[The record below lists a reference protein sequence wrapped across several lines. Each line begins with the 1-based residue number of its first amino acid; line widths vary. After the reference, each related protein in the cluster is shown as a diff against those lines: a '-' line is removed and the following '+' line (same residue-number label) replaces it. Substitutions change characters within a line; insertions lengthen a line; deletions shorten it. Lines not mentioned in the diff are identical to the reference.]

1 MALLRALSHTLQV
14 RMWETVHHDCI
25 RVLTGRRQ
33 CPIALAR
40 VVCQCAAFVA
50 CVTDGCVRVSQAT
63 PATSTRCLLLGVEFI
78 ARATTRQSGFG
89 SSVCIGNN
97 GVLDIAQHL
106 RNLIFIH
113 VHHM

>member
-1 MALLRALSHTLQV
+1 VALLRALSHTLQV

-25 RVLTGRRQ
+25 RVLTG
-33 CPIALAR
+33 I
-40 VVCQCAAFVA
+40 VCECAAFVA

-97 GVLDIAQHL
+97 GY
-106 RNLIFIH
+106 
-113 VHHM
+113 